1 MIKVIS
7 NSSNLSTWYLDPG
20 QAPNEGDGKS
30 ISTPFQWY
38 NHIEQNNNNKV
49 INLPSKSYIAM
60 TLEAGKTYN
69 FYNYSYNY
77 DGYLQLFDSN
87 GNELTSNDDSGGGE
101 GASYPGGSF
110 DYSISTTG
118 IYICGVGLNRGDF
131 NNSSYKDD
139 LIVKSTV
146 DNSPPV
152 DNRTDPGWKK
162 KTGLVDGSGWN
173 IKTGKLFKY
182 RSIENAGI
190 KFSDI
195 PKYVAPLDLTSD
207 SSSDW
212 EVSASSIYDSRFNAY
227 NAFDGLY
234 SENNAGW
241 FSGSGQPAP
250 QWLQWKNLKE
260 KVNIKTYLLQFG
272 YDSTNRYFKSW
283 ELQGSD
289 NGTDWVK
296 LDEET
301 NFTTSSKGYL
311 LKREI
316 NNSKSFYYHRLY
328 ITDVTNGYIAV
339 GEFKCW
345 NGIFKDIWK
354 DIICYYPLKNDETD
368 LFKIIKK
375 NTSSN
380 ITKTDDGYLFNG
392 SDSYIN
398 LGRQMFE
405 SVNDQITI
413 AGWIKPNSLT
423 KDQRLISKTESGDWQ
438 IGINESN
445 FNNYVCGYLRL
456 NGTYYNPKFNVNDL
470 NLNEWNHL
478 ALTYDGS
485 SIKLYHNGIVKDTV
499 NASGTISHGSA
510 PCMIGAEPNNS
521 GYAGSSFD
529 GLIKNVGVWARG
541 LTEVEIKKIISLK

>member
-7 NSSNLSTWYLDPG
+7 NSDSLSTWYLDPG
-20 QAPNEGDGKS
+20 IPFGDGTQETPYYWDAVCDEDRTGISGTVSSSSHQYYKILLKS
-30 ISTPFQWY
+30 GITYTFRYNKDGSWDGDMRISFYDSDGTAVKDSWDSDP
-38 NHIEQNNNNKV
+38 IEQFDYTPTKDGLCTLR
-49 INLPSKSYIAM
+49 IQPYSSY
-60 TLEAGKTYN
+60 
-69 FYNYSYNY
+69 S
-77 DGYLQLFDSN
+77 
-87 GNELTSNDDSGGGE
+87 
-101 GASYPGGSF
+101 GSF
-110 DYSISTTG
+110 KYLVTPAPEQFIG
-118 IYICGVGLNRGDF
+118 N
-131 NNSSYKDD
+131 
-139 LIVKSTV
+139 
-146 DNSPPV
+146 
-152 DNRTDPGWKK
+152 PGWKK
-162 KTGLVDGSGWN
+162 KEGLAQGDGWN
-173 IKTGKLFKY
+173 KKTGKVFEYRTLEKAAIKY
-182 RSIENAGI
+182 N
-190 KFSDI
+190 DI
-195 PKYVAPLDLTSD
+195 PKYTAPLELTGNIN
-207 SSSDW
+207 SDW
-212 EVSASSIYDSRFNAY
+212 EVSASSIYDSSFDAY
-227 NAFDGLY
+227 RAFDGLY
-234 SENNAGW
+234 SENNSGW

-272 YDSTNRYFKSW
+272 FDGSNRYFKSW

-296 LDEET
+296 LDEVT
-301 NFTTSSKGYL
+301 NFTTSSNGYL
-311 LKREI
+311 FKREI
-316 NNSKSFYYHRLY
+316 NNNKSFYYHRLY
-328 ITDVTNGYIAV
+328 ITDVTNGYISV

-354 DIICYYPLKNDETD
+354 DIICYYPLIDDETD

-375 NTSSN
+375 NTSRN
-380 ITKTDDGYLFNG
+380 ITKTGDGYLFNG

-405 SVNDQITI
+405 SVNDQITL

-423 KDQRLISKTESGDWQ
+423 KDQILISKTEGGDWE
-438 IGINESN
+438 IAINESS

-485 SIKLYHNGIVKDTV
+485 SIKLYHNGVVKDTV
-499 NASGTISHGSA
+499 NASGTISHSSA

-541 LTEVEIKKIISLK
+541 LTENEIKKLAVK